1 VSVVNLRAEILGGGV
16 TFSNRALRLTGG
28 LGGDGPLWQIDPQPV
43 RLEGRAPSIIHASFA
58 SVLDSYDGSSGSVG
72 ENEHGVTA
80 DFYFASPYFDL
91 LQQAA
96 LSAADLEVTVTFAA
110 RNGRVE
116 VLMLSIQHKIH

>member
-1 VSVVNLRAEILGGGV
+1 LSVVNLHADSLSGGV

-43 RLEGRAPSIIHASFA
+43 QLEGRSPSVIHASFA
-58 SVLDSYDGSSGSVG
+58 SVVDSYDGSSGSIG
-72 ENEHGVTA
+72 ENEHGVTG

-96 LSAADLEVTVTFAA
+96 LSAADLEIAVTFAA
-110 RNGRVE
+110 RNGRIE
-116 VLMLSIQHKIH
+116 VLMLSIQHKTH